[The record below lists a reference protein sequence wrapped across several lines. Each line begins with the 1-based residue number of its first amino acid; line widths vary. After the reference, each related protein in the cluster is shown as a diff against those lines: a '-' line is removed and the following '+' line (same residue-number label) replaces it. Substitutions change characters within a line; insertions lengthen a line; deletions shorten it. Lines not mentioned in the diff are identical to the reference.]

1 MEIKYVTTADYN
13 KFTSNT
19 LDSKITLENLVNEYD
34 LNEMIKTL
42 ATNEEIKTSATKAE
56 SKAEQDEIAKLQ
68 IFDSSLFIG
77 QSYFDKDGIQL
88 YLVFQPIYKTITAF
102 SGLTSTTLEWESKG
116 LSNEKF
122 TPPYK
127 ANKSLSPKL
136 IWN

>member
-34 LNEMIKTL
+34 LNEMIKT
-42 ATNEEIKTSATKAE
+42 SATKAE

-77 QSYFDKDGIQL
+77 QSYFDNDGIQL

-122 TPPYK
+122 TPP
-127 ANKSLSPKL
+127 
-136 IWN
+136 

>member
-1 MEIKYVTTADYN
+1 MDIKYVTTAESN

-19 LDSKITLENLVNEYD
+19 LDSKIPLENLVNESD

-42 ATNEEIKTSATKAE
+42 ATNEEIKTSE

-77 QSYFDKDGIQL
+77 QSYFDNDGIQL
-88 YLVFQPIYKTITAF
+88 YLVFQPTYKTITAF

-116 LSNEKF
+116 LSNERF

>member
-56 SKAEQDEIAKLQ
+56 SKAGQDEIAKLQ

-77 QSYFDKDGIQL
+77 QLF
-88 YLVFQPIYKTITAF
+88 
-102 SGLTSTTLEWESKG
+102 W
-116 LSNEKF
+116 
-122 TPPYK
+122 
-127 ANKSLSPKL
+127 
-136 IWN
+136 